1 MLKKLLEAQ
10 IVSLREELDRERK
23 KCNYFRLERDK
34 IHGFWEISKERLDDF
49 KCELSNKYKKIEEA
63 EESHKLEIK
72 QLSITELRAEG
83 EVSNK
88 LLLKK
93 HEDLESDLRKDVQ
106 NLKVKLKETEL
117 SNKNLIKSVKLK
129 HNEEMTDIRT
139 YFEQLLQDI
148 EAKYENKM
156 VALRQEEDI
165 RRMNEIEMIE
175 QRDVQN
181 LKVKLKET
189 ELSNKNLIKSVKLKH
204 NEEMTDIRTYFE
216 QLLQDIEMAKVLR
229 ENKQLTEP
237 LRMATEEA
245 TVLRKQLTK
254 AEESHK
260 LEIKAYKQKVKH
272 LLYEHQLSI
281 TELRKEGEVTT
292 TKLQLKKHEDLE
304 SDLWKGIQNLK
315 VKLKEEELSSKYL
328 IKNMEAKY
336 ENKMVALRQEEDIRR
351 VKEIEIIEL
360 NNNSHISKL
369 MQNHEK
375 ALSDIKTYYE
385 DITSNNLTHIK
396 ALKKGEREMK
406 EKKKRLKSEM
416 AKLLRERQLLQNY
429 NADKHLIETDKE
441 INETGK

>member
-1 MLKKLLEAQ
+1 RPITKEGKKKMKENPAVVNGASTEMAKKLLEVQ

-34 IHGFWEISKERLDDF
+34 IHGFWEITKERLD
-49 KCELSNKYKKIEEA
+49 
-63 EESHKLEIK
+63 
-72 QLSITELRAEG
+72 
-83 EVSNK
+83 
-88 LLLKK
+88 
-93 HEDLESDLRKDVQ
+93 
-106 NLKVKLKETEL
+106 NLKSE
-117 SNKNLIKSVKLK
+117 
-129 HNEEMTDIRT
+129 
-139 YFEQLLQDI
+139 
-148 EAKYENKM
+148 
-156 VALRQEEDI
+156 
-165 RRMNEIEMIE
+165 
-175 QRDVQN
+175 
-181 LKVKLKET
+181 
-189 ELSNKNLIKSVKLKH
+189 
-204 NEEMTDIRTYFE
+204 
-216 QLLQDIEMAKVLR
+216 
-229 ENKQLTEP
+229 
-237 LRMATEEA
+237 
-245 TVLRKQLTK
+245 

-315 VKLKEEELSSKYL
+315 VKLKEEELSSKNYFEQL
-328 IKNMEAKY
+328 LQDMEAKY

-429 NADKHLIETDKE
+429 NADKVRAQFCSKYCNAHNIMGDIPEFKRGQIVGARLAGTSVTKTASLCDVSRATVSRVMSAYHQEIQITSNRINCGRCKRKLSERDVRVLTRIVSKEHKTTAAQITAEFDVHLISPVSARTVSRDNQLLWSTTRCSKTRCFSF
-441 INETGK
+441 IGQTSNSNKKLNETKQLNQGEIRVS

>member
-1 MLKKLLEAQ
+1 CAPVPMKEECEGQKPAVVNGASTKMLKKLLEAQ

-175 QRDVQN
+175 QRD
-181 LKVKLKET
+181 
-189 ELSNKNLIKSVKLKH
+189 NLIKSVKLKH

-216 QLLQDIEMAKVLR
+216 QLLQDIEAKYENKMENVKRLKSEMAKVLR

-237 LRMATEEA
+237 LRMATEECNYFR
-245 TVLRKQLTK
+245 LERDKIHGFWEITK
-254 AEESHK
+254 
-260 LEIKAYKQKVKH
+260 
-272 LLYEHQLSI
+272 
-281 TELRKEGEVTT
+281 
-292 TKLQLKKHEDLE
+292 
-304 SDLWKGIQNLK
+304 
-315 VKLKEEELSSKYL
+315 
-328 IKNMEAKY
+328 
-336 ENKMVALRQEEDIRR
+336 
-351 VKEIEIIEL
+351 
-360 NNNSHISKL
+360 
-369 MQNHEK
+369 
-375 ALSDIKTYYE
+375 
-385 DITSNNLTHIK
+385 
-396 ALKKGEREMK
+396 ERLDN
-406 EKKKRLKSEM
+406 LKSEV
-416 AKLLRERQLLQNY
+416 Q
-429 NADKHLIETDKE
+429 
-441 INETGK
+441 